1 MAIGRKRGD
10 PPRIG
15 CNVGIGMGNH
25 RSRTATW
32 GASCLVLA
40 LGTAGCPTVD
50 LGDTPEDIG
59 LCNPRGGLPYFQD
72 VIWPQYVLRSGM
84 ANSCTSP
91 GGCHQIGGGNLLGY
105 KTNPVDFPAN
115 YRATLVHLEC
125 GTPMMS
131 RFLTKPLRG
140 IDGHGGMDFIDPGSP
155 EVQLFLDWF
164 K

>member
-1 MAIGRKRGD
+1 VAIGRKRGD

-25 RSRTATW
+25 RSWTATW
-32 GASCLVLA
+32 GASCVVLA
-40 LGTAGCPTVD
+40 LASAGCPTVE

-59 LCNPRGGLPYFQD
+59 MCNPRGGQAYFQD
-72 VIWPQYVLRSGM
+72 VIWPQYVRHDK
-84 ANSCTSP
+84 ANACTSA
-91 GGCHQIGGGNLLGY
+91 GGCHVLGAGNLLGY
-105 KTNPVDFPAN
+105 KTQPSVDFPAN
-115 YRATLVHLEC
+115 YRATLVHLDC

-131 RFLTKPLRG
+131 KFLTKPLAG
-140 IDGHGGMDFIDPGSP
+140 IDGHGGMDIIMPGSP

>member
-1 MAIGRKRGD
+1 
-10 PPRIG
+10 
-15 CNVGIGMGNH
+15 MGNH

-40 LGTAGCPTVD
+40 FAATGCPTVD
-50 LGDTPEDIG
+50 LGDTPEDIW

-72 VIWPQYVLRSGM
+72 VIWPRFVRPGM
-84 ANSCTSP
+84 AGGCTTA
-91 GGCHQIGGGNLLGY
+91 GGCHVFGDGNLLGY
-105 KTNPVDFPAN
+105 KVNPIDFPAN

-125 GTPMMS
+125 GTPMQS
-131 RFLTKPLRG
+131 KFLTKPLAG
-140 IDGHGGMDFIDPGSP
+140 IDGHGGMDLVQPGSP

>member
-1 MAIGRKRGD
+1 
-10 PPRIG
+10 
-15 CNVGIGMGNH
+15 MGNH

-32 GASCLVLA
+32 GASCLVATLA
-40 LGTAGCPTVD
+40 LAGCPTVD

-59 LCNPRGGLPYFQD
+59 LCNPRGGLTYFQD
-72 VIWPQYVLRSGM
+72 VIWPMYVRPANM
-84 ANSCTSP
+84 ANGCAKAN
-91 GGCHQIGGGNLLGY
+91 GCHVLGDGNLLGY
-105 KTNPVDFPAN
+105 KVAPVDFPAN

-131 RFLTKPLRG
+131 KFLTKPLAG
-140 IDGHGGMDFIDPGSP
+140 IEGHGGMDIFQPSAP

>member
-1 MAIGRKRGD
+1 VAIGRKRGD

-25 RSRTATW
+25 RSWTATW

-40 LGTAGCPTVD
+40 LAATGCPTVE

-72 VIWPQYVLRSGM
+72 VIWPRYVRPGV
-84 ANSCTSP
+84 ATSCASP
-91 GGCHQIGGGNLLGY
+91 NTCHVLGDGNLLGY
-105 KTNPVDFPAN
+105 KIDDPIDFPAN
-115 YRATLVHLEC
+115 YRATLVHLQC
-125 GTPMMS
+125 GAPMMS
-131 RFLTKPLRG
+131 KFLTKPLMG
-140 IDGHGGMDFIDPGSP
+140 IEGHSGGDIFQMGSA

>member
-10 PPRIG
+10 LPRIG

-32 GASCLVLA
+32 GASCVVLA
-40 LGTAGCPTVD
+40 LGAAGCPTVE

-59 LCNPRGGLPYFQD
+59 LCNPRGGLTYFQD
-72 VIWPQYVLRSGM
+72 VIWPRYVRDGM
-84 ANSCTSP
+84 ANACTSA
-91 GGCHQIGGGNLLGY
+91 GGCHVLGAGNLLGY
-105 KTNPVDFPAN
+105 KVQPVDFPAN
-115 YRATLVHLEC
+115 YRATLVHLDC

-131 RFLTKPLRG
+131 KFLTKPLAG
-140 IDGHGGMDFIDPGSP
+140 IDGHGGMDIYMASAP
-155 EVQLFLDWF
+155 EIQLFLDWF

>member
-1 MAIGRKRGD
+1 
-10 PPRIG
+10 
-15 CNVGIGMGNH
+15 MGNH

-32 GASCLVLA
+32 GASCLVAMLA
-40 LGTAGCPTVD
+40 LAGCPTVD

-59 LCNPRGGLPYFQD
+59 LCNPRGGLTYFQD
-72 VIWPQYVLRSGM
+72 VIWPMYVRPANM
-84 ANSCTSP
+84 ANGCAKAN
-91 GGCHQIGGGNLLGY
+91 GCHVLGDGNLLGY
-105 KTNPVDFPAN
+105 KVAPVDFPAN

-131 RFLTKPLRG
+131 KFLTKPLAG
-140 IDGHGGMDFIDPGSP
+140 IEGHGGMDIFQPSAP